1 MANKEDDFRR
11 IDSISRGVYG
21 FDFSQRKE
29 IKAIE
34 IDPGKLN
41 LDELDSFLKFLG
53 ALNNTESR
61 SIAFL
66 RKIPEARLSELKKK
80 YEFLGALLAV
90 LDRF

>member
-21 FDFSQRKE
+21 FDFKQRKE
-29 IKAIE
+29 TIVIE
-34 IDPGKLN
+34 IDPSKLN

-66 RKIPEARLSELKKK
+66 RKIPESRLSELKKK
-80 YEFLGALLAV
+80 YEFLGVLLAV